1 MTKAS
6 VFDCYLD
13 RETWRIVEIKHW
25 TGTFY
30 LFSLLSEALPR
41 PMVVRAVTR
50 RFGVF
55 IAKMVAKGRSSG
67 RVDGAPHGFGG

>member
-41 PMVVRAVTR
+41 PMVVRGYEKVWCLYSEN
-50 RFGVF
+50 GCQ
-55 IAKMVAKGRSSG
+55 G
-67 RVDGAPHGFGG
+67 